1 MRWTLLLSFAVAA
14 SACGEDRIDVKPAS
28 GSTDYNHDKLVAA
41 VDRFVAA
48 QRTPDAYAELAQ
60 TAVGLRP
67 GMDKTVAEEAELK
80 LMVLALG
87 PFKSVQARPLDDQV
101 TALATTVWPTLLS
114 PRIEEDT
121 LTRKRDPR
129 AGELAAKPDEEPHA
143 YLLRICGAT
152 LAPDCK
158 RVVPELQGQVVLA
171 LAIRHATERV
181 RSAVTNCLMCGA
193 DPRWH
198 EAVLAWE
205 ALDRNATAWI
215 SDVERRG
222 DPDNW
227 PLAGAAAEDDPQ
239 LPEAEIAASGEIVV
253 GGHTYGP
260 NELRLEVFKE
270 VRGTSIA
277 LALHVRPDITLAQL
291 RGLLVDAR
299 KAGAKRV
306 ALVAREPVYPWRRK
320 TYWVADGSGLRPNLR
335 PTDTVQLLLHAVDE
349 VSGPG
354 TVARVD

>member
-1 MRWTLLLSFAVAA
+1 MRLVAILGILV
-14 SACGEDRIDVKPAS
+14 ACGEDRIEVKPAS
-28 GSTDYNHDKLVAA
+28 GATDYNHDKLVAA
-41 VDRFVAA
+41 VDRFVVA

-60 TAVGLRP
+60 TIVGLRP

-80 LMVLALG
+80 LVVLALG
-87 PFKSVQARPLDDQV
+87 PIKSVQAKPIDEQV

-114 PRIEEDT
+114 PRVEEDT

-143 YLLRICGAT
+143 YLLRICGGVLAT
-152 LAPDCK
+152 DCK
-158 RVVPELQGQVVLA
+158 HVVPELQGQVADA

-181 RSAVTNCLMCGA
+181 RSAVSDCLMCGA

-198 EAVLAWE
+198 DAVLEWE
-205 ALDRNATAWI
+205 ELDRGATSWI
-215 SDVERRG
+215 SDVERHA

-239 LPEAEIAASGEIVV
+239 LPEAEVAASGEIVV

-270 VRGTSIA
+270 VRGGSDA

-299 KAGAKRV
+299 KAGVKRV

-320 TYWVADGSGLRPNLR
+320 AYWVADGSGLRPNLR
-335 PTDTVQLLLHAVDE
+335 PTDVVQLLLHAVDE

>member
-1 MRWTLLLSFAVAA
+1 MMRLVVALGILA
-14 SACGEDRIDVKPAS
+14 ACGEDRIEVKPAS
-28 GSTDYNHDKLVAA
+28 GATDYNHDKLVAA
-41 VDRFVAA
+41 VDKFVTAS
-48 QRTPDAYAELAQ
+48 RTPDAYAELAQ
-60 TAVGLRP
+60 AIVGLRP

-80 LMVLALG
+80 LVVLALG
-87 PFKSVQARPLDDQV
+87 PIKSVQAKPVDEQI

-114 PRIEEDT
+114 PRVEEDT

-143 YLLRICGAT
+143 YLLRICGGV
-152 LAPDCK
+152 LASDCK
-158 RVVPELQGQVVLA
+158 QVVPEYQGQVVDA
-171 LAIRHATERV
+171 HAIRHATERV
-181 RSAVTNCLMCGA
+181 RSAVTDCLMCGA

-198 EAVLAWE
+198 DAVLAWE
-205 ALDRNATAWI
+205 ELDRSATAWI
-215 SDVERRG
+215 SDVERHA

-227 PLAGAAAEDDPQ
+227 PLAGGAAEDDPQ
-239 LPEAEIAASGEIVV
+239 LPEAEVAASGEIVV

-270 VRGTSIA
+270 VRGTSDA

-306 ALVAREPVYPWRRK
+306 ALVARERVYPWRRK
-320 TYWVADGSGLRPNLR
+320 VYWVADGSGLRPNLR
-335 PTDTVQLLLHAVDE
+335 PTDVVQLLLHAVDE

>member
-1 MRWTLLLSFAVAA
+1 MRTLVALLGVLA
-14 SACGEDRIDVKPAS
+14 ACGQERVEIKPAS
-28 GSTDYNHDKLVAA
+28 GATDYNHDKLIAA

-48 QRTPDAYAELAQ
+48 GRTPDAFADLAQ
-60 TAVGLRP
+60 QVVVLRP

-80 LMVLALG
+80 LVVLALG
-87 PFKSVQARPLDDQV
+87 PIKLVQAKSIDDQV
-101 TALATTVWPTLLS
+101 QALGTTVWPTLLA

-129 AGELAAKPDEEPHA
+129 AAELAAKPDEEPHA
-143 YLLRICGAT
+143 YMLRICGTT
-152 LAPDCK
+152 LATDCK
-158 RVVPELQGQVVLA
+158 QAVPELQGPIVDA

-181 RSAVTNCLMCGA
+181 RAAVTDCLMCSA

-205 ALDRNATAWI
+205 ELDRAATAR
-215 SDVERRG
+215 VNPVARRA

-227 PLAGAAAEDDPQ
+227 PIAGAAAEEDPQ

-270 VRGTSIA
+270 VRGTSDA

-291 RGLLVDAR
+291 RGLLVDAK

-306 ALVAREPVYPWRRK
+306 ALIARESFYPWRRK
-320 TYWVADGSGLRPNLR
+320 AYWVADGTGLRPNLR
-335 PTDTVQLLLHAVDE
+335 PTDVVQLLLHAVDE

>member
-1 MRWTLLLSFAVAA
+1 MMRLVALLTILAG
-14 SACGEDRIDVKPAS
+14 CGEDRVDVKPAS
-28 GSTDYNHDKLVAA
+28 GATDYNHDKLVAA

-48 QRTPDAYAELAQ
+48 RRTPDAYAELAQ
-60 TAVGLRP
+60 TVVALRP

-80 LMVLALG
+80 LMVLALA
-87 PFKSVQARPLDDQV
+87 PIKSVQAKPLEEQIN
-101 TALATTVWPTLLS
+101 ALATTVWPTLLS

-121 LTRKRDPR
+121 LTRKRDAR
-129 AGELAAKPDEEPHA
+129 AGELAAKPDEEPRA
-143 YLLRICGAT
+143 YLLRICGST
-152 LAPDCK
+152 LATDCK
-158 RVVPELQGQVVLA
+158 QVVPEYQGQVVDA
-171 LAIRHATERV
+171 LAIRRGTERV
-181 RSAVTNCLMCGA
+181 RAAVTDCLMCSA

-198 EAVLAWE
+198 DAVLAWE
-205 ALDRNATAWI
+205 ELDRSATAWL
-215 SDVERRG
+215 SDVVRHA

-227 PLAGAAAEDDPQ
+227 PLAGGAAEDDPQ
-239 LPEAEIAASGEIVV
+239 LPEAEVAASGEIVV

-270 VRGTSIA
+270 VRGTSDA

-291 RGLLVDAR
+291 RSLLIDAR

-320 TYWVADGSGLRPNLR
+320 VYWVADGSGLRPNLR
-335 PTDTVQLLLHAVDE
+335 PTDVVQLLLHAVDE

>member
-1 MRWTLLLSFAVAA
+1 MMKLIATLGILA
-14 SACGEDRIDVKPAS
+14 ACGQDRVEVKPAS
-28 GSTDYNHDKLVAA
+28 GATDYNHDKLVAA

-48 QRTPDAYAELAQ
+48 QRTPDAFAEMAQ
-60 TAVGLRP
+60 AVVALRP

-80 LMVLALG
+80 LVVLALG
-87 PFKSVQARPLDDQV
+87 PVKAMAAKPMDEQV
-101 TALATTVWPTLLS
+101 TALATTVWPTLLA

-129 AGELAAKPDEEPHA
+129 AAELAAKPDEEPRG
-143 YLLRICGAT
+143 YLLRICGNT
-152 LAPDCK
+152 LSSECK
-158 RVVPELQGQVVLA
+158 HVVPELQGPIVQA

-181 RSAVTNCLMCGA
+181 RTATTDCLMCGA

-198 EAVLAWE
+198 DAVLAWE
-205 ALDRNATAWI
+205 ELDRAATA
-215 SDVERRG
+215 SLTAVERRA

-227 PLAGAAAEDDPQ
+227 PIAGAAAEDDAS
-239 LPEAEIAASGEIVV
+239 LPEVEVAASGELVV

-260 NELRLEVFKE
+260 NELRLEIFKE
-270 VRGTSIA
+270 VRGSADAI
-277 LALHVRPDITLAQL
+277 ALHVRPDITLAQL
-291 RGLLVDAR
+291 RSLLVDAK

-320 TYWVADGSGLRPNLR
+320 SYWVADGSGLRPNLR